1 MISFFPS
8 IWSIQSAGRGKEW
21 PTRLAQD
28 LEGAETVGFLMEDG
42 QIAADRTEDS
52 TPDSR
57 QIAAAGG
64 SSRPS
69 SSSFGLCRRAFRRLG
84 LQTGLCTTSVITKRW
99 GLMFVPLHF
108 VSCE

>member
-1 MISFFPS
+1 
-8 IWSIQSAGRGKEW
+8 
-21 PTRLAQD
+21 
-28 LEGAETVGFLMEDG
+28 MEDG

-57 QIAAAGG
+57 QIVAAAGG
-64 SSRPS
+64 QSRPS
-69 SSSFGLCRRAFRRLG
+69 SSSFGLCQQAFHKLG
-84 LQTGLCTTSVITKRW
+84 RQTGLRPRSAITKRW